1 MTRLYN
7 YISIMTLIFLFA
19 GCGIYSKYERPEIET
34 ENLYGEITEETDT
47 LSSLSDM
54 KWFEL
59 FTDTSLQKL
68 IARGIEMNTDLNVAR
83 LKVDEARASL
93 TSAKLAYLPS
103 VQLAPEG
110 AISSYDGGNTS
121 KTYNL
126 GISASWEIDL
136 FGKLTNAKRRE
147 LAALEESEAYKLA
160 VQTQLIATI
169 AESYYTLLMLDEQ
182 VAITTETVDSWNEY
196 IRALKA
202 LMKSGAA
209 DRAAVSQAEAS
220 RISAEVSLIALKQQT
235 IEMENSLCSLLF
247 MQPGYVERGTLENQT
262 LPQQLSVG
270 IPLELL
276 ARRPDVLQAEAL
288 LKQSF
293 YSTNL
298 ARSNFYPSI
307 TLSGSAGWTNSVGVA
322 VSNPGVWLFQ
332 AVGSLVQ
339 PLFNKGQNIAN
350 LKISKAQQEEAL
362 LQFQQTL
369 LDAGEEVNNA
379 LYKWQNA
386 RNKITLDKEQVE
398 YLTTALNDTQLLMK
412 HGTVNYLEVLT
423 CRQSLLSSRLTLV
436 ADRNEEI
443 QSVISLYHAL
453 GGGGY

>member
-1 MTRLYN
+1 M
-7 YISIMTLIFLFA
+7 
-19 GCGIYSKYERPEIET
+19 
-34 ENLYGEITEETDT
+34 
-47 LSSLSDM
+47 
-54 KWFEL
+54 
-59 FTDTSLQKL
+59 
-68 IARGIEMNTDLNVAR
+68 
-83 LKVDEARASL
+83 
-93 TSAKLAYLPS
+93 
-103 VQLAPEG
+103 
-110 AISSYDGGNTS
+110 
-121 KTYNL
+121 
-126 GISASWEIDL
+126 
-136 FGKLTNAKRRE
+136 
-147 LAALEESEAYKLA
+147 
-160 VQTQLIATI
+160 
-169 AESYYTLLMLDEQ
+169 LMLDEQ
-182 VAITTETVDSWNEY
+182 IAITTETVDSWNEY

-247 MQPGYVERGTLENQT
+247 MQPGYVERRTLENQT
-262 LPQQLSVG
+262 FPQQLSVG
-270 IPLELL
+270 VPLELL

-369 LDAGEEVNNA
+369 FDAGEEVNNA

>member
-262 LPQQLSVG
+262 FPQQLSVG
-270 IPLELL
+270 VPLELL

-288 LKQSF
+288 LK
-293 YSTNL
+293 
-298 ARSNFYPSI
+298 
-307 TLSGSAGWTNSVGVA
+307 
-322 VSNPGVWLFQ
+322 
-332 AVGSLVQ
+332 
-339 PLFNKGQNIAN
+339 
-350 LKISKAQQEEAL
+350 
-362 LQFQQTL
+362 
-369 LDAGEEVNNA
+369 
-379 LYKWQNA
+379 
-386 RNKITLDKEQVE
+386 
-398 YLTTALNDTQLLMK
+398 
-412 HGTVNYLEVLT
+412 
-423 CRQSLLSSRLTLV
+423 
-436 ADRNEEI
+436 
-443 QSVISLYHAL
+443 
-453 GGGGY
+453 